1 METISLELPYLV
13 QSGVQMLSN
22 SALLKQRHIKKNIK
36 KTFKALVSGIMVLI
50 TVATRMKRLI
60 CDTIN
65 MDLLLAVD
73 HKVLVL
79 RTPIQHL
86 CSCLQVKC
94 ASFNCGW
101 VVWETVAKQSVH
113 WMPGERSVFL
123 TWGGGGTFCIIT
135 HLSHGTRSWYSYLT
149 ITSHYFHW
157 KNKQIK
163 ARGRS
168 QLEKPAQELLIFIF
182 IT

>member
-1 METISLELPYLV
+1 
-13 QSGVQMLSN
+13 MLSN
-22 SALLKQRHIKKNIK
+22 SALPKQRHLKKIIK

-65 MDLLLAVD
+65 MDLLLTVD

-101 VVWETVAKQSVH
+101 VV
-113 WMPGERSVFL
+113 
-123 TWGGGGTFCIIT
+123 
-135 HLSHGTRSWYSYLT
+135 
-149 ITSHYFHW
+149 
-157 KNKQIK
+157 
-163 ARGRS
+163 
-168 QLEKPAQELLIFIF
+168 
-182 IT
+182 

>member
-1 METISLELPYLV
+1 
-13 QSGVQMLSN
+13 MLSN
-22 SALLKQRHIKKNIK
+22 SALLKQRDLKKIKK

-65 MDLLLAVD
+65 MDLLLTVD

-101 VVWETVAKQSVH
+101 VV
-113 WMPGERSVFL
+113 
-123 TWGGGGTFCIIT
+123 
-135 HLSHGTRSWYSYLT
+135 
-149 ITSHYFHW
+149 
-157 KNKQIK
+157 
-163 ARGRS
+163 
-168 QLEKPAQELLIFIF
+168 
-182 IT
+182 

>member
-101 VVWETVAKQSVH
+101 VV
-113 WMPGERSVFL
+113 
-123 TWGGGGTFCIIT
+123 
-135 HLSHGTRSWYSYLT
+135 
-149 ITSHYFHW
+149 
-157 KNKQIK
+157 
-163 ARGRS
+163 
-168 QLEKPAQELLIFIF
+168 
-182 IT
+182 